1 MKRKIT
7 ALLLITA
14 FILSINITASA
25 ETGLYDACGYLKT
38 TVTEPEFSSVGGEWS
53 IIAQLRSGNT
63 AFNDEYI
70 TNYISKVTQ
79 YVNENEHNGILND
92 RASTDNS
99 RLILA
104 LSASGRDA
112 SNFNGVD
119 LVSPLT
125 DINFV
130 SSQGVNADAYA
141 LIALDC
147 KNYLPNSDIRKKLI
161 SDILKNELV
170 SGGWNLDPKRGA
182 DADITAMVLTALA
195 PYYEKDDVRKS
206 VDKALDTLSDIQLD
220 NGGFMSWGTENCE
233 SCATVIIA
241 LSALGIDSKT
251 DPRFVKSD
259 GNVYEAMMS
268 FETGNGAF
276 KHVRSKRANLMAS
289 EQASIA
295 LCAYERFIN
304 KTTSL
309 YDYSDIIII
318 TFCQSIVNIIK
329 TISTFFDFL
338 SKLTA

>member
-7 ALLLITA
+7 ALILITA
-14 FILSINITASA
+14 CILSINITASA

-38 TVTEPEFSSVGGEWS
+38 AVGEPEFSSIGGEWS

-63 AFNDEYI
+63 ALDDEYI

-79 YVNENEHNGILND
+79 YVKENEHDGILND

-112 SNFNGVD
+112 SDFNGVN

-130 SSQGVNADAYA
+130 ASQGVNADAYA

-147 KNYLPNSDIRKKLI
+147 KNYLPEADIREKLI
-161 SDILKNELV
+161 DDMLKNEIET
-170 SGGWNLDPKRGA
+170 GGWNLDPKRGA
-182 DADITAMVLTALA
+182 DVDVTAMVITALA
-195 PYYEKDDVRKS
+195 PYYNRDDIKKS
-206 VDKALDTLSDIQLD
+206 VDKALDTLSGLQLE
-220 NGGFMSWGTENCE
+220 NGGFKSWGTENCE

-251 DPRFVKSD
+251 DPRFVKAD
-259 GNVYEAMMS
+259 GNVHEAMMS
-268 FETGNGAF
+268 FETGDGAF
-276 KHVRSKRANLMAS
+276 KHVKDKRANLMAS
-289 EQASIA
+289 EQASLA

-304 KTTSL
+304 ETTSL
-309 YDYSDIIII
+309 YDYSDIIIN
-318 TFCQSIVNIIK
+318 TFCQTIINIIK

-338 SKLTA
+338 LKLTA

>member
-7 ALLLITA
+7 ALILITA
-14 FILSINITASA
+14 CILSINITASA

-38 TVTEPEFSSVGGEWS
+38 TVEEPEFSSVGGEWS
-53 IIAQLRSGNT
+53 IIAQLRSGNVT
-63 AFNDEYI
+63 FNDEYI
-70 TNYISKVTQ
+70 TNYISKITQ
-79 YVNENEHNGILND
+79 YVNENEHDGILND

-104 LSASGRDA
+104 LSASGRNA
-112 SNFNGVD
+112 SDFNGVN

-147 KNYLPNSDIRKKLI
+147 KNYLPEADIREKLI
-161 SDILKNELV
+161 DDMLKNEIET
-170 SGGWNLDPKRGA
+170 GGWNLDPKRGA
-182 DADITAMVLTALA
+182 DVDVTAMVITALA
-195 PYYEKDDVRKS
+195 PYYNRDDVKKS
-206 VDKALDTLSDIQLD
+206 VDKALDTLSGLQLD
-220 NGGFMSWGTENCE
+220 NGGFKSWGTENCE

-251 DPRFVKSD
+251 DPRFVKTD

-268 FETGNGAF
+268 FETGDGAF
-276 KHVRSKRANLMAS
+276 KHVKDKRANLMAS
-289 EQASIA
+289 EQASLA

-304 KTTSL
+304 ETTSL
-309 YDYSDIIII
+309 YDYSDIIIN
-318 TFCQSIVNIIK
+318 TFCQTIINIIK

-338 SKLTA
+338 LKLTA

>member
-1 MKRKIT
+1 MRKKIFSVF
-7 ALLLITA
+7 LITVL
-14 FILSINITASA
+14 ILSINITASA

-38 TVTEPEFSSVGGEWS
+38 TVEEPEFSSVGGEWS
-53 IIAQLRSGNT
+53 IIAQLRSGNVT
-63 AFNDEYI
+63 FNDEYI
-70 TNYISKVTQ
+70 TNYISKITQ
-79 YVNENEHNGILND
+79 YVNENEHDGILND

-104 LSASGRDA
+104 LSASGRNA
-112 SNFNGVD
+112 SDFNGVN

-147 KNYLPNSDIRKKLI
+147 KNYLPEADIREKLI
-161 SDILKNELV
+161 DDMLKNEIET
-170 SGGWNLDPKRGA
+170 GGWNLDPKRGA
-182 DADITAMVLTALA
+182 DVDVTAMVITALA
-195 PYYEKDDVRKS
+195 PYYNRDDVKKS
-206 VDKALDTLSDIQLD
+206 VDKALDTLSGLQLD
-220 NGGFMSWGTENCE
+220 NGGFKSWGTENCE

-251 DPRFVKSD
+251 DPRFVKTD

-268 FETGNGAF
+268 FETGDGAF
-276 KHVRSKRANLMAS
+276 KHVKDKRANLMAS
-289 EQASIA
+289 EQASLA

-304 KTTSL
+304 ETTSL
-309 YDYSDIIII
+309 YDYSDIIIN
-318 TFCQSIVNIIK
+318 TFCQTIINIIK

-338 SKLTA
+338 LKLTA

>member
-1 MKRKIT
+1 MRKKIISVFLT
-7 ALLLITA
+7 AVL
-14 FILSINITASA
+14 ILSINITAGA
-25 ETGLYDACGYLKT
+25 ETGLYDACGYLKS
-38 TVTEPEFSSVGGEWS
+38 TVAEPEFSSIGGEWS
-53 IIAQLRSGNT
+53 IIAQLRSGNVS
-63 AFNDEYI
+63 FNDEYI

-79 YVNENEHNGILND
+79 YVNENEHDGILND

-112 SNFNGVD
+112 SDFNGVN

-147 KNYLPNSDIRKKLI
+147 KNYLPESDIREKLI
-161 SDILKNELV
+161 DDILKNEIET
-170 SGGWNLDPKRGA
+170 GGWNLDPKRGA
-182 DADITAMVLTALA
+182 DVDVTAMVITALA
-195 PYYEKDDVRKS
+195 PYYGRDDVKKS
-206 VDKALDTLSDIQLD
+206 VDKALDTLSDLQLD
-220 NGGFMSWGTENCE
+220 NGGFKSWGTENCE

-259 GNVYEAMMS
+259 SNVYEAMMS

-276 KHVRSKRANLMAS
+276 KHVKDKRANLMAS

-295 LCAYERFIN
+295 LCAYERFISGSA
-304 KTTSL
+304 SL
-309 YDYSDIIII
+309 YDYSD
-318 TFCQSIVNIIK
+318 TSLSSLCQSIVNVIK
-329 TISTFFDFL
+329 TISAFFDFL